1 MTEKNT
7 VSYWRGTVDSRLQ
20 NLSKQ
25 VEELQGCVEDIEKQV
40 TRIDKKLGNGSTFIE
55 WQFIR
60 ERLAVPIVLAFLTFL
75 LFTVLPAVLVL
86 IYFLPKIA
94 GP

>member
-60 ERLAVPIVLAFLTFL
+60 EKLAVPIVLAFLTFL

-86 IYFLPKIA
+86 IYFIPKIA